1 MFQFVMK
8 TLVLFAAVSL
18 FAACT
23 SSIRPIYYDREQ
35 AKAERK
41 VIQFHNLYNEGN
53 LEGIYA
59 LLDDAAR
66 TSLPKDQ
73 FLVASKETF
82 DKWGKVQS
90 ATLVR
95 AKVYPVSPIQ
105 VKFIYNVKFEKGDG
119 QEWFTWNIYGDDA
132 RLLQYQSAP
141 GFAKPDSEK

>member
-18 FAACT
+18 VAACT

-35 AKAERK
+35 SKAERK
-41 VIQFHNLYNEGN
+41 VIQFHYLYNERD

-59 LLDDAAR
+59 LMDDAAR
-66 TSLPKDQ
+66 TSVPKDQ

-90 ATLVR
+90 ATLSR

-141 GFAKPDSEK
+141 GFAKPDSDK